1 MTQEETDKIFYAIT
15 SNGCRDM
22 DEIRFNQAVN
32 EVLELVKNCSIPD
45 VSSSFLTNYSYY
57 AENEGTA
64 KTFKNTVTEKW
75 YYENELCD
83 VIGIKNIEKIKSNC
97 C

>member
-32 EVLELVKNCSIPD
+32 EALDIVKNCSIPN
-45 VSSSFLTNYSYY
+45 VVGQSEQLPCEHNYQPDTTC
-57 AENEGTA
+57 GVDIT
-64 KTFKNTVTEKW
+64 
-75 YYENELCD
+75 
-83 VIGIKNIEKIKSNC
+83 C
-97 C
+97 CTKCGDII